1 MRVFVLCGV
10 DAQLIFP
17 HNRKELVCQ
26 ASAQMSV
33 SHTHSHK
40 GNKNSTNKKTRTYF
54 KNCGA
59 LRRTL
64 YVLRVRICAIEEP
77 THTHTRA
84 RIYLSPRLPGLS
96 DYIYIW
102 RLGGGVLERAT
113 GFSAAR
119 ILFQTASS
127 CRHQR
132 WLMMLARDDDDDVTA
147 RANAK
152 SIYSCGADMYNCA
165 YTRVC
170 VYKDQSPHLGIRQ
183 D

>member
-26 ASAQMSV
+26 ESAQMSV
-33 SHTHSHK
+33 SHTHTNSHK

-54 KNCGA
+54 KNCLA

-96 DYIYIW
+96 DYIYIYMAAGW
-102 RLGGGVLERAT
+102 RCSGARNRFQRGAHFISDRIVVSS
-113 GFSAAR
+113 SALADDAGAR
-119 ILFQTASS
+119 
-127 CRHQR
+127 
-132 WLMMLARDDDDDVTA
+132 
-147 RANAK
+147 
-152 SIYSCGADMYNCA
+152 
-165 YTRVC
+165 
-170 VYKDQSPHLGIRQ
+170 
-183 D
+183 